1 MSGSQLSQARGSG
14 ALATDAADSAEKVPT
29 IRLQQL
35 LRSYGHGESEVIA
48 LDSIDFAVQ
57 KGEFVALMGPS
68 GAGKSTCLNML
79 GCLDRP
85 TNGHYFFQG
94 IDVAYLSGEQRAL
107 LRRHFIGFVFQGFNL
122 LNRTTALENVEL
134 PLIYR
139 RVPTKERHRRA
150 REALEKV
157 GLSGREKHTPG
168 ELSGGQQQR
177 VAIARAIVTD
187 PALMLA
193 DEPTGNLDTAMSQEI
208 LRLLTQLN
216 QEQGLTIVM
225 VTHEADIAAIAQRE
239 VHFLDGR
246 IATDTTRRAQSE

>member
-1 MSGSQLSQARGSG
+1 MSGSQLSQARGSE

-35 LRSYGHGESEVIA
+35 LRSYGHGESKVIA
-48 LDSIDFAVQ
+48 LNNIDFAVQ

-94 IDVAYLSGEQRAL
+94 VDVAYLSGEQRAL

-134 PLIYR
+134 PL
-139 RVPTKERHRRA
+139 
-150 REALEKV
+150 EKV

-177 VAIARAIVTD
+177 VAKARAIVTD

-246 IATDTTRRAQSE
+246 IATDTTRGAQSE